1 MFLTADHEPN
11 TNDSLMQTGKK
22 KKAITALNRFP
33 SAVET
38 QTESINP
45 H

>member
-11 TNDSLMQTGKK
+11 TNDSLMQTEKK
-22 KKAITALNRFP
+22 VITAFNCFP
-33 SAVET
+33 SATET
-38 QTESINP
+38 RTGSINP